1 MVDKE
6 LIKKQYKEWV
16 DEVSDDLEDKTY
28 FTIDEIVEKVT
39 ELTLKQVKNNDL
51 LHSVS
56 DIIEPNYDE
65 MNKRELIIYC
75 EYLKLQRYP
84 VKWKYVDGSK

>member
-1 MVDKE
+1 MRERIMTHQETNGFETIYDFLNEDLDE
-6 LIKKQYKEWV
+6 L
-16 DEVSDDLEDKTY
+16 
-28 FTIDEIVEKVT
+28 EK
-39 ELTLKQVKNNDL
+39 LAKDSGDI
-51 LHSVS
+51 HIVS

-65 MNKRELIIYC
+65 MDKRELIIYC